1 MVYAIENKMV
11 VDAAWDWNTSKDACE
26 ETKGSGYL
34 EPFSGIFVAEED
46 AWDYAMK
53 TISLDE
59 NLKQEF
65 VEWFY
70 SNWSK
75 ED

>member
-1 MVYAIENKMV
+1 MSYAIENRMV
-11 VDAAWDWNTSKDACE
+11 VDAAWFCNTQKNVCE
-26 ETKGSGYL
+26 ESKGPGYL
-34 EPFSGIFVAEED
+34 EPFAGIFVTEED
-46 AWDYAMK
+46 AYDYAMEK
-53 TISLDE
+53 ISLDK

-70 SNWSK
+70 SNWIK

>member
-1 MVYAIENKMV
+1 MVCAIENKMV

-34 EPFSGIFVAEED
+34 EPFAGTFVAEED
-46 AWDYAMK
+46 AYDYAMER
-53 TISLDE
+53 ISLDE
-59 NLKQEF
+59 SLKQEF

>member
-1 MVYAIENKMV
+1 MICQIENQMV
-11 VDAAWDWNTSKDACE
+11 VVEAWDWNNQKNACE

-34 EPFSGIFVAEED
+34 EPFAGFFVAEED
-46 AWDYAMK
+46 AYGYAMER
-53 TISLDE
+53 ISLDE

-65 VEWFY
+65 IEWFY
-70 SNWSK
+70 SNWIK